1 MTEQRTFTDEE
12 LTAYLDDE
20 AETSLRDAID
30 ATLADDSAL
39 KSRLTGLTVDREQIK
54 TAFDSLL
61 DQAPSS
67 VELPDVTPQGRMN
80 STLYKVAVAALV
92 ALVVGVGV
100 GNKFSQEAKLD
111 GWRGY
116 VAAYHAL
123 YTEQT
128 LAGIIQTDS
137 AAAAELATAAATI
150 GKTIGLDAVQSS
162 DGLNFKRS
170 QVLAFKGNPL
180 VQLSFVTAD
189 GAPVALCI
197 LRKTGL
203 ADSDPRTV
211 ILEGMPATSWS
222 KGGYDY
228 IIIGGS
234 DSKLIEQAAEI
245 YASKI

>member
-20 AETSLRDAID
+20 VDTELRGAID
-30 ATLADDSAL
+30 AARSGDHDL
-39 KSRLTGLTVDREQIK
+39 KGRIDGLTVDRQQIEA
-54 TAFDSLL
+54 AFESLL

-67 VELPDVTPQGRMN
+67 VELPDITPQGGMN
-80 STLYKVAVAALV
+80 STFNKMAVAALV

-100 GNKFSQEAKLD
+100 GTKFSQDAKLD

-116 VAAYHAL
+116 VAAYHSL

-128 LAGIIQTDS
+128 FAGVDQTDS
-137 AAAAELATAAATI
+137 DAQDELSRASASI
-150 GKTIGLDAVQSS
+150 GKDINIEALQAS
-162 DGLNFKRS
+162 DTLTFKRT
-170 QVLAFKGNPL
+170 QLLGFKGKPL
-180 VQLSFVTAD
+180 LQLSFVTTD

-197 LRKTGL
+197 IRKPGL
-203 ADSDPRTV
+203 ADSEPRTV

-228 IIIGGS
+228 ILIGGT
-234 DSKLIEQAAEI
+234 DTKLIEKAAEV
-245 YASKI
+245 YASRI